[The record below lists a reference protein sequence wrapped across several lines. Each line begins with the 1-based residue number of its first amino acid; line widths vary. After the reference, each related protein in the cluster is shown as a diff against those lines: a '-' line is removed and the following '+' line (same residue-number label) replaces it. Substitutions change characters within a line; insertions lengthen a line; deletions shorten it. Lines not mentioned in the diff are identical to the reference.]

1 TTGHQNVGVISVLY
15 TILFAVRGSYAS
27 AGLPPK
33 NISDSFYDR
42 STTVGKLSNVSKVV
56 FNPDGELF
64 AVRGAELYRGSMPS
78 NGGQDWFSTAKRV
91 GKTDWDKFKFLL
103 IDPLGVLYA
112 VTKNGELYK
121 GPAPSNE
128 NVSWLYGEA
137 TKVGTSGWSKF
148 DNLFFDLNG
157 NLYAVTDDDK
167 LVMGSPPTKPDDRW
181 LDSSTTVGKGGWRV
195 LSHFMAVSTDEALWC
210 VDSRNGNI
218 YKGPIPTKDDTS
230 CYLYRAEKLGWS
242 YNMYPLMSFTI
253 DKTMLSIVS
262 CEFLP
267 ELGKIAS
274 QTTEVVQTQI
284 YVNRS
289 SFFFPLP
296 RFSKTLT
303 EISTFS
309 QDHEFTVAAG
319 AELTFK
325 GGVPFIAETEAKIFI
340 NVSTTHSWNFKK
352 ENQTQTTFSS
362 STDVEVP
369 AGRAIRMI
377 ASVTRGE
384 MDVPYRMVI
393 STLFGFKTTITGI
406 WQGVNRYNL
415 MVTQEDYKP

>member
-1 TTGHQNVGVISVLY
+1 MLIPGGGLWFWD
-15 TILFAVRGSYAS
+15 TILFAVRGSSAS

-42 STTVGKLSNVSKVV
+42 STIVGLLNNVSKIA
-56 FNPDGELF
+56 FNPDGKLF

-78 NGGQDWFSTAKRV
+78 NADQDWFSTAKRV
-91 GKTDWDKFKFLL
+91 GKTNWDSLKL
-103 IDPLGVLYA
+103 IIFDPQGVLYA
-112 VTKNGELYK
+112 ATKDGEFYK

-148 DNLFFDLNG
+148 NNLFFDLKG
-157 NLYAVTDDDK
+157 NLYAVTESDK
-167 LVMGSPPTKPDDRW
+167 LVMGSPPTKPDASW

-195 LSHFMAVSTDEALWC
+195 LSHFMAVSPDGALWC
-210 VDSRNGNI
+210 VDSSNGNI

-230 CYLYRAEKLGWS
+230 YLDRAEKLGYS

-267 ELGKIAS
+267 ELGKITS
-274 QTTEVVQTQI
+274 QNTEVVQTQI

-289 SFFFPLP
+289 SSPLKHTFT
-296 RFSKTLT
+296 FSKTLI
-303 EISTFS
+303 EISAFS
-309 QDHEFTVAAG
+309 QDHGFTLAVG
-319 AELTFK
+319 AEMKFK
-325 GGVPFIAETEAKIFI
+325 GGVPFIAETEAKISV
-340 NVSTTHSWNFKK
+340 NLSTTHNWNFKE
-352 ENQTQTTFSS
+352 ENRTQTTFSS
-362 STDVEVP
+362 STGVEVP
-369 AGRAIRMI
+369 AGCAIRMI
-377 ASVTRGE
+377 ASVTKGE
-384 MDVPYRMVI
+384 MEMPYRMVI
-393 STLFGFKTTITGI
+393 RTLFGFKTTIPGI
-406 WQGVNRYNL
+406 WRGVNHYNL